1 MVIQSSFVG
10 NLMFIIQLQQVLLL
24 SDVGERQVPGVAGVP
39 LPVVNIPQSWRIMGV
54 LPLGF
59 IETEQDNLEVKENNI
74 VGNSTNLNRNC
85 KVM

>member
-1 MVIQSSFVG
+1 M
-10 NLMFIIQLQQVLLL
+10 
-24 SDVGERQVPGVAGVP
+24 
-39 LPVVNIPQSWRIMGV
+39 VNIPQSWRIMGV
-54 LPLGF
+54 LPLGL